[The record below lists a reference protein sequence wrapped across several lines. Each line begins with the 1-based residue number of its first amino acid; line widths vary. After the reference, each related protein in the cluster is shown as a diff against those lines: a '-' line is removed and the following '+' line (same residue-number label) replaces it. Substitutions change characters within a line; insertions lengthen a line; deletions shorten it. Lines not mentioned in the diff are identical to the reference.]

1 MPALMELTFLSI
13 IWMHKLGHVP
23 LSAFIFLLF
32 KSSKKTFREGTLCP
46 PQWSHRCHPLFL
58 FLTQDQIP
66 AEDKQSK
73 RACNALSP
81 GGPGALV
88 CNERSVSPKTG
99 NAIPIKSEPQRTW
112 IPMTTWK
119 SWAASL
125 QILCVFRGN
134 HISTNFVA
142 ISGVIFSL
150 DAFRGSLWLSF
161 FQEQ

>member
-13 IWMHKLGHVP
+13 IWMHKLAVYP
-23 LSAFIFLLF
+23 LVLLLSFFLF
-32 KSSKKTFREGTLCP
+32 KSSKKSLREGMPC
-46 PQWSHRCHPLFL
+46 PQWGHRCHPLFL

-66 AEDKQSK
+66 AKGKQSK

-88 CNERSVSPKTG
+88 CNEQSVNPQTS
-99 NAIPIKSEPQRTW
+99 NAIPIKSKPQRTW

-134 HISTNFVA
+134 HISANFVA

-150 DAFRGSLWLSF
+150 DAFRGSLWLSS